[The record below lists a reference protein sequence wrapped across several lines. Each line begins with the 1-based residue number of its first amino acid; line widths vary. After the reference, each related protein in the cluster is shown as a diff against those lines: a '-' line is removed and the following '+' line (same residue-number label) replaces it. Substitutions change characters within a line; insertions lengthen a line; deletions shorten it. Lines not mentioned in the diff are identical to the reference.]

1 MVFVAPYFL
10 PTTSR
15 FLAAAVSLP
24 GVTLGLVSHE
34 PADRLPGEIRDRLA
48 AHYRVADALD
58 PSQLVTAV
66 QAIGAQIGAIDCLM
80 GPLEELASSDGG
92 GA

>member
-1 MVFVAPYFL
+1 MPGVVFVAPYFL

-15 FLAAAVSLP
+15 FLAAALSLP

-34 PADRLPGEIRDRLA
+34 PVERLPAGIRDQLA

-58 PSQLVTAV
+58 PVQLVTAV
-66 QAIGAQIGAIDCLM
+66 KAIGARRLDRSIA
-80 GPLEELASSDGG
+80 
-92 GA
+92 